1 MTTKVLITGSSGALG
16 RVLTDRLEADP
27 ARYQVIAPRRGDT
40 GDRLLDMR
48 DAHQIAD
55 SIAHHRP
62 EMILHL
68 AATFSSDFE
77 EAYSINVSAA
87 RHILSKVAE
96 SSLSTRVLLV
106 GSAAEYGVVEAQE
119 NPVAEDRVLRPVSV
133 YGITKAWQTELAYLY
148 AGRGVDVVVARIF
161 NLVGPR
167 LSERLFVG
175 RLRKQIEEVRRGER
189 GRIEVGSLSAS
200 RDYIT
205 IEDAATQLLAI
216 AELGDAGRV
225 YNVGSGVPITM
236 KDLLCQ
242 ELASNGLADV
252 TVVEAT
258 GATDNRGYDVPL
270 IYADVSHVSAL
281 LARRGER

>member
-16 RVLTDRLEADP
+16 RVLTDRLETDL
-27 ARYQVIAPRRGDT
+27 ARYQVIAPRRGDA

-48 DAHQIAD
+48 DAHRIAE

-77 EAYSINVSAA
+77 EAYSINVAA
-87 RHILSKVAE
+87 AHHILSTVAE
-96 SSLSTRVLLV
+96 LALSTRVLLV
-106 GSAAEYGVVEAQE
+106 GSAAEYGVVEAHE
-119 NPVAEDRVLRPVSV
+119 NPVAESRVLRPVSV

-161 NLVGPR
+161 NLVGPD

-175 RLRKQIEEVRRGER
+175 RLRKQIDEIRRGER
-189 GRIEVGSLSAS
+189 GCIEVGSLSAS

-216 AELGDAGRV
+216 AELGDPGKV
-225 YNVGSGVPITM
+225 YNVGSGLPITM
-236 KDLLCQ
+236 KELLYR
-242 ELASNGLADV
+242 ELAHNNLTEI
-252 TVVEAT
+252 TVVEAAE
-258 GATDNRGYDVPL
+258 ATDRRGYDVPI
-270 IYADVSHVSAL
+270 IYADVSRIAEL